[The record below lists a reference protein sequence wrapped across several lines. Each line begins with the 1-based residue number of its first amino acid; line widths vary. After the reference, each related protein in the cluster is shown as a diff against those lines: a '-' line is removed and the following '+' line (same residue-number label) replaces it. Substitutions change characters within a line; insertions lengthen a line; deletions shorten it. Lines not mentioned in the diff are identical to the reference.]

1 MQTSYVGDQSLIDTL
16 AMPRPRTELSV
27 RVHGPSDL
35 AAVMPA
41 LEDYV
46 LRGGGTMPLSR
57 HPAWLL
63 VLRDGLGHVPYCIEA
78 AEAESTRGIL
88 PLLLVRSLLFG
99 RFLVSM
105 PYLNYGGVSADD
117 APTAAR
123 LVDRAVELANEL
135 GVRYLELRQEAAIDH
150 EKLSEKM
157 TDKVHMRLPLPAAS
171 ETLWKALPAK
181 VRNQVRKGQ
190 KSGLAVAWGGQEL
203 LREFHAVFSENMRDL
218 GTPCFGRRLFASI
231 LKRFEDQAEVC
242 VVRADGIA
250 VASAVLLHG
259 PGVTE
264 VPSASSLRRYNSTCA
279 NMLMYWHL
287 LERATERRQQVFD
300 FGRSSRDGSTYRF
313 KEQWG
318 AQPAAAAW
326 QYFVRVGKPCDM
338 RPDSPRYQRLIR
350 IWQRL
355 PVAVTRWLGP
365 AIVRG
370 IP

>member
-1 MQTSYVGDQSLIDTL
+1 
-16 AMPRPRTELSV
+16 
-27 RVHGPSDL
+27 
-35 AAVMPA
+35 
-41 LEDYV
+41 
-46 LRGGGTMPLSR
+46 
-57 HPAWLL
+57 
-63 VLRDGLGHVPYCIEA
+63 
-78 AEAESTRGIL
+78 
-88 PLLLVRSLLFG
+88 
-99 RFLVSM
+99 M

-123 LVDRAVELANEL
+123 LVDRAVELADEL
-135 GVRYLELRQEAAIDH
+135 RVRYLELRHEAPLDH
-150 EKLSEKM
+150 ERLSGKI
-157 TDKVHMRLPLPAAS
+157 TDKVHMRLELPTAS

-218 GTPCFGRRLFASI
+218 GTPCFGRSLFASM
-231 LKRFEDQAEVC
+231 LKHFKDEAEVC
-242 VVRADGIA
+242 VVRANGVA

-287 LERATERRQQVFD
+287 LERAVDRRQQVFD
-300 FGRSSRDGSTYRF
+300 FGRSSRDGNTYRF

-318 AQPAAAAW
+318 AKPGPAAW
-326 QYFVRVGKPCDM
+326 QYFVRLGQVSDM
-338 RPDSPRYQRLIR
+338 RPDNPRYQRMIR
-350 IWQRL
+350 IWRL
-355 PVAVTRWLGP
+355 MPVMLTRWLGP
-365 AIVRG
+365 VIVRG

>member
-1 MQTSYVGDQSLIDTL
+1 MSTL
-16 AMPRPRTELSV
+16 ALPQSGHETIIRVYGPREM
-27 RVHGPSDL
+27 
-35 AAVMPA
+35 AAAMPA
-41 LEDYV
+41 LEEYMA
-46 LRGGGTMPLSR
+46 RGGRMPLSR
-57 HPAWLL
+57 RPAWLL
-63 VLRDGLGHVPYCIEA
+63 VLRDGLGHIPYCIQAVEG
-78 AEAESTRGIL
+78 ETTRGIL

-105 PYLNYGGVSADD
+105 PYLNYGGVAADD
-117 APTAAR
+117 GPTATR
-123 LVDRAVELANEL
+123 LIDRAVELADEL
-135 GVRYLELRQEAAIDH
+135 GVRYLELRHETLLDH
-150 EKLSEKM
+150 EKLSGKM
-157 TDKVHMRLPLPAAS
+157 TDKVHMRLQLPAES

-190 KSGLAVAWGGQEL
+190 KSGLTLAWGRQEL

-218 GTPCFGRRLFASI
+218 GTPCFGRSLFASM
-231 LKRFEDQAEVC
+231 LHHFEDQAEVC

-250 VASAVLLHG
+250 VASAVSLHG
-259 PGVTE
+259 SGVTE
-264 VPSASSLRRYNSTCA
+264 VPSASCLRRYNSTCA

-287 LERATERRQQVFD
+287 LERAIERRQQIFD

-326 QYFVRVGKPCDM
+326 QHFVRMGAPSDM
-338 RPDSPRYQRLIR
+338 RPDSPRYQRMIK

-355 PVAVTRWLGP
+355 PVALTRWLGP